1 MSFYLNGRRIV
12 YTNQVPYE
20 TDILSTN
27 DYNMAGVGG
36 LSETV
41 LGFGINNVDTVRGLP
56 CTPAIV
62 PTFGVVVG
70 VGVMYSFQY
79 YDETPYGVL
88 PADINPNH
96 RLYKQAFNFDN
107 VQLELAAPITPGN
120 SVIFLIEG
128 IFDTVD
134 VNDVSRPY
142 FNSADP
148 TLPIFEDNFDTRTD
162 KIIFRAR
169 QGNESPSPIAPS
181 PEAGY
186 IGLYYVLVT
195 YGQTSIIQENIAK
208 VSNIEGQPF
217 ITEGL
222 TQKISQATVEGKFVS
237 IVAEQA
243 ATYVTGIDVGS
254 VNNLVC
260 NPTFPYSTPILG
272 MRITVLVSN
281 TNTASS
287 TLTLSGGIAYN
298 IKQLTESGLMFLTPS
313 SIISGGFADLKFN
326 GIDWVLLNAT
336 KPSSDSYVT
345 IPDEQSATHVTGLD
359 IGTTNAILC
368 NPANP
373 YPPLVAGSRITVFVQ
388 NSNTSA
394 ATFQLS
400 GGLAHPIQTATIN
413 GLQNL
418 IGGEMIGTAW
428 ADLKFNGVSWELLN
442 PVVVG
447 NYLTI
452 KNEQQAYHVTAEDIG
467 GINNK
472 VANPNPAYPVS
483 LDDGAT
489 ITLHVNDTNTGP
501 CTLQLNGGEVRQ
513 IKVFSPFNVSG
524 VLAGQMVFDCFYVLK
539 YNQASNVWVLINPSS
554 PMSDLSSIV
563 SRAGDTAIL
572 SGYEYVPFDFVIA
585 STPNLALY
593 DIPNKGFL
601 IPTKG
606 YYSFSATISLYI
618 KNVTPNF
625 YKARLFLSI
634 NSGDFY
640 TLDTI
645 YVLPVSSG
653 TQPEIFTLSGSCK
666 TYSEYNDV
674 VRFAVKVEDLSFGSA
689 ETYKIL
695 GGSPDGHVTFASI
708 SAV

>member
-1 MSFYLNGRRIV
+1 
-12 YTNQVPYE
+12 
-20 TDILSTN
+20 
-27 DYNMAGVGG
+27 
-36 LSETV
+36 
-41 LGFGINNVDTVRGLP
+41 
-56 CTPAIV
+56 
-62 PTFGVVVG
+62 
-70 VGVMYSFQY
+70 
-79 YDETPYGVL
+79 
-88 PADINPNH
+88 
-96 RLYKQAFNFDN
+96 
-107 VQLELAAPITPGN
+107 
-120 SVIFLIEG
+120 
-128 IFDTVD
+128 
-134 VNDVSRPY
+134 
-142 FNSADP
+142 
-148 TLPIFEDNFDTRTD
+148 
-162 KIIFRAR
+162 
-169 QGNESPSPIAPS
+169 
-181 PEAGY
+181 
-186 IGLYYVLVT
+186 
-195 YGQTSIIQENIAK
+195 
-208 VSNIEGQPF
+208 
-217 ITEGL
+217 
-222 TQKISQATVEGKFVS
+222 
-237 IVAEQA
+237 
-243 ATYVTGIDVGS
+243 
-254 VNNLVC
+254 
-260 NPTFPYSTPILG
+260 
-272 MRITVLVSN
+272 
-281 TNTASS
+281 
-287 TLTLSGGIAYN
+287 
-298 IKQLTESGLMFLTPS
+298 
-313 SIISGGFADLKFN
+313 
-326 GIDWVLLNAT
+326 
-336 KPSSDSYVT
+336 VT

-368 NPANP
+368 NPATP
-373 YPPLVAGSRITVFVQ
+373 YPPLVTGSRITVFVQ

-400 GGLAHPIQTATIN
+400 GGLAYPIQTATIN

-452 KNEQQAYHVTAEDIG
+452 KNEQQAYHVTAIDIG
-467 GINNK
+467 GINNFI
-472 VANPNPAYPVS
+472 ANPIPAYPVS
-483 LDDGAT
+483 LNDGAT
-489 ITLHVNDTNTGP
+489 ITLHVRNTNTGS

-513 IKVFSPFNVSG
+513 IKVFSPFNISE
-524 VLAGQMVFDCFYVLK
+524 VLSGQMVFDCFYVLK

-563 SRAGDTAIL
+563 STAGDTAIL
-572 SGYEYVPFDFVIA
+572 SGYEYVPFDFFIA

-618 KNVTPNF
+618 KNVSPNF

-645 YVLPVSSG
+645 SVLPYQGSSI

-674 VRFAVKVEDLSFGSA
+674 VRFAVKVEDLTFGYA

-695 GGSPDGHVTFASI
+695 GGTPDGHVTFASI